1 MRQDSKEIVVR
12 TVIADRIRW
21 LAAGEEAQV
30 ESGTC
35 APILRTEGYRKRPHV
50 FRMVLSFSRK
60 ACPEA
65 AHHQMTEILHRRVGA
80 NWHPGAYGV
89 SRTEVPQRYS
99 ATRRTFAPLFTVYDM
114 WQAPS

>member
-60 ACPEA
+60 AYPEA
-65 AHHQMTEILHRRVGA
+65 AYHQTTEILHHRVGA
-80 NWHPGAYGV
+80 NWHHGAYGQV
-89 SRTEVPQRYS
+89 EP
-99 ATRRTFAPLFTVYDM
+99 RRRSVTPPPAV
-114 WQAPS
+114 A